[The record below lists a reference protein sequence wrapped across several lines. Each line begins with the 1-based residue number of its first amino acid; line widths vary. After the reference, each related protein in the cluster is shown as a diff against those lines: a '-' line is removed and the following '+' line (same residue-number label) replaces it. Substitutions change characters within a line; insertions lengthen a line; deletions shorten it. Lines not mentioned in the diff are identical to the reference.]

1 MTKEQMEKLFN
12 MRQTAKKS
20 AEEQIVF
27 LTLLIKVF
35 LNEGP
40 PLKVS
45 RGIYYMVSELSEF
58 VVFV

>member
-12 MRQTAKKS
+12 MQQTAKKS

-40 PLKVS
+40 PLKVN
-45 RGIYYMVSELSEF
+45 RGIYHMVSELSEF
-58 VVFV
+58 VVFD

>member
-1 MTKEQMEKLFN
+1 MNKEQMEKLFN

-45 RGIYYMVSELSEF
+45 RGIYHMVSELSEF